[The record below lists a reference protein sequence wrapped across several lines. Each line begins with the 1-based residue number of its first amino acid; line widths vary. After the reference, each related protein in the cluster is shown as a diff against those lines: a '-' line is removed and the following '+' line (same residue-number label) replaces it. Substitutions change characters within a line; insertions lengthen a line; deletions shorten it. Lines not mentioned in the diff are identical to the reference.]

1 MNDDMNLNEN
11 EMDDNN
17 YNNDNMGD
25 DNNDQYT
32 ERISTTKK

>member
-1 MNDDMNLNEN
+1 MNDEMNLNEN

-32 ERISTTKK
+32 ERISTAKK